1 MNQNQLITN
10 KNLMALFK
18 KFDKDGNGIIES
30 AEIAE
35 VLKENGEREY
45 TKEQIDQILQEAGA
59 SCPGE
64 ISFEEF
70 VVMMKN
76 LK

>member
-1 MNQNQLITN
+1 
-10 KNLMALFK
+10 MALFK
-18 KFDKDGNGIIES
+18 KFDKDGNGIIETV
-30 AEIAE
+30 EIGE
-35 VLKENGEREY
+35 VLKKYGEREY
-45 TKEQIDQILQEAGA
+45 TSEQIDQILKEAGA
-59 SCPGE
+59 SSTGA

>member
-1 MNQNQLITN
+1 
-10 KNLMALFK
+10 MALFK

-45 TKEQIDQILQEAGA
+45 TKEQIDEIL
-59 SCPGE
+59 
-64 ISFEEF
+64 
-70 VVMMKN
+70 
-76 LK
+76 